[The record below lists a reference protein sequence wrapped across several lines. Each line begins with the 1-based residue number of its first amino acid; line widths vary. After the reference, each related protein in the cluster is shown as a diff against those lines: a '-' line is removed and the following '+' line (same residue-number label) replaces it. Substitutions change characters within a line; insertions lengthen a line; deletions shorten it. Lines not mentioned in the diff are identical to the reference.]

1 LHKNFWNW
9 DDGYKKGHCVPH
21 PKLKQK
27 CFIRETSSGAP
38 HGTVGFGCFSAKHRI
53 GSRRHTKHGIQLGF
67 GCLIGMR
74 YYCYMTDW

>member
-1 LHKNFWNW
+1 MK
-9 DDGYKKGHCVPH
+9 
-21 PKLKQK
+21 
-27 CFIRETSSGAP
+27 TSSGAP
-38 HGTVGFGCFSAKHRI
+38 LGIVVFGCFNAKHRI